1 MNCDTAFD
9 LMTDARGFRST
20 ALLEHLECCPRCRQM
35 QATLSPALEFL
46 ADHRHDDC
54 LPQATA
60 GQTGRTLSST
70 VEGVKV
76 AQQAAQ
82 DLAMRN
88 EQPAARLT
96 RLAGRSLRYAAVFA
110 AGAALAFSLL
120 PARER
125 PELRSGACT
134 RGEALGSDPDRSAE
148 KTRALLASCLACHDR
163 GRAEPD
169 GRSSWFSRR
178 QSDQVWGVS
187 CMPPLRGLS
196 PMPPLRGEAEWLAPL
211 LAADCG
217 FGAIHSGGPILL
229 RASAAASRTAWSSS
243 RAARVSIGTAPLA
256 FGPRSASA

>member
-60 GQTGRTLSST
+60 GQTGRALSST

-88 EQPAARLT
+88 EQPPARLT
-96 RLAGRSLRYAAVFA
+96 RLAGRFLRYAAVFA

-163 GRAEPD
+163 GQAEPD
-169 GRSSWFSRR
+169 RRSSWFSRR
-178 QSDQVWGVS
+178 QSDQVWG
-187 CMPPLRGLS
+187 
-196 PMPPLRGEAEWLAPL
+196 EADWLAPL

-217 FGAIHSGGPILL
+217 TGAIHSGGPILL